1 MPSKGTN
8 LPAKILRLLLALMNG
23 ALVLAFYSLV
33 VHRYEVG
40 GLTDLVF
47 AIGLLVNVLYTVT
60 LGQLNEVLVPFFI
73 QLEEEDRI
81 ATAYWNLTAAVLTGG
96 ALLAAS
102 LFFPLARL
110 APLIFSGIATQ
121 NSSLLHQLLWL
132 NCSYYVIFCA
142 WTVKSCF
149 LVARGRCCLM
159 QSLLLLGN
167 GSAVLWLVIF
177 ARPQEPAQI
186 VVAQLISAAVLLLF
200 PVSGT
205 SMAHYQRGYIR
216 HHVVEAY
223 GRIRWLVVNAAI
235 CRAEPL
241 FDSMIAAYIGSG
253 AVTVFYLFHR
263 LVGFTH
269 AVVQNGYLLPLSRR
283 LSERAHSSGFRS
295 LLREGTAEA
304 LAATAA
310 LLVATAAGLAGLR
323 WVPVPAFHSFASIF
337 QQHGVLLLLLAG
349 YAAGV
354 ILVKIYSTVLYILR
368 REYLYL
374 QMSLAAFAAGVLLKI
389 SGAWWLG
396 LPGLALGNS
405 AAALL
410 AAGAVYLALLR
421 ALDPPATAGEPLRVP
436 REKYG
441 S

>member
-1 MPSKGTN
+1 LPSKGPD
-8 LPAKILRLLLALMNG
+8 LRAKVLRLLLALING
-23 ALVLAFYSLV
+23 ALALAFYSLV
-33 VHRYEVG
+33 VHRYGVG

-47 AIGLLVNVLYTVT
+47 ATGLLVNLLYTVT
-60 LGQLNEVLVPFFI
+60 LGQLNEVLVPYFI
-73 QLEEEDRI
+73 QLGEEDRI

-96 ALLAAS
+96 ALLAAG

-110 APLIFSGIATQ
+110 APLIFPGIAAQ
-121 NSSLLHQLLWL
+121 DSCWLHQLLWL
-132 NCSYYVIFCA
+132 NCSYCVIFCA

-167 GSAVLWLVIF
+167 GSAVLWLAVF

-200 PVSGT
+200 PVAGT
-205 SMAHYQRGYIR
+205 SLAHYQPGHIR

-241 FDSMIAAYIGSG
+241 FDSIIAAYIGSG
-253 AVTVFYLFHR
+253 AVTVFYLFQR

-283 LSERAHSSGFRS
+283 LAEHAHGNRFRS

-304 LAATAA
+304 LAITAA
-310 LLVATAAGLAGLR
+310 LLAATAAGLVGLR
-323 WVPVPAFHSFASIF
+323 WVPVPAFHSFARVF

-368 REYLYL
+368 REYFYL
-374 QMSLAAFAAGVLLKI
+374 QVSLAGFVAGVLLKV
-389 SGAWWLG
+389 SGACWLG

-405 AAALL
+405 AAALV
-410 AAGAVYLALLR
+410 AAAAVYLALLR
-421 ALDPPATAGEPLRVP
+421 VLHPAATAGEPLRVS
-436 REKYG
+436 REKCG